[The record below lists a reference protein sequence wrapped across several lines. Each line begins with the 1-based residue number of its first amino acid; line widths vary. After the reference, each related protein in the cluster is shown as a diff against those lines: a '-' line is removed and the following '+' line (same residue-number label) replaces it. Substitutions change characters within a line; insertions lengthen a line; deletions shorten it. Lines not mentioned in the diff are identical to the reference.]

1 MTTAPASVEAN
12 LLFPAFPGRDLD
24 PLVPELKRCAERL
37 GAPVERTRMQKGD
50 YLLLEAGPLQIVL
63 TFCPVPFEVS
73 DFEGTSRPNTDGEKA
88 ARALAK
94 LEAHQASLTVLVSDR
109 RDAGGGRTPHAPKAR
124 LCWDISDLLAE
135 ALRADLVF
143 WSETDTLYTAGEF
156 ARESLGTTPRAARRT
171 ARRTSGTAP
180 GGEETA
186 GAQSFLDIL
195 AAAASGSR
203 KTAAAGST
211 CRAWER
217 VSRGLPASE
226 LYEIDIDPEEDEILT
241 PGVVEKG
248 TTYGLLALLMA
259 INFPVAA
266 GAAFYNIVRGENA
279 HAVAQ
284 IISITALGT
293 AIAWASLAEKAFA
306 FL

>member
-37 GAPVERTRMQKGD
+37 GAPVGRTRMQKGD

-73 DFEGTSRPNTDGEKA
+73 DFEGTSRPNTDGDKA

-109 RDAGGGRTPHAPKAR
+109 RDAGGGRTPHGLKAR
-124 LCWDISDLLAE
+124 LCWDMSDLLAE

-171 ARRTSGTAP
+171 ARRASSATP
-180 GGEETA
+180 GAEDTP
-186 GAQSFLDIL
+186 GAQTFLDIL
-195 AAAASGSR
+195 AAAASGS
-203 KTAAAGST
+203 KSTATGGT

-226 LYEIDIDPEEDEILT
+226 LYEIDVDPEDDEILT